1 MKECYNFCDIDYQK
15 FIKCISTW
23 WLCTERCV
31 NRELKKYQGLWS
43 YFQSENEGDH
53 RFVSLHE
60 TSSDP
65 MIEVYMYFYQ
75 SVLPVFTNFSKFLRT
90 EEPLIQ
96 FLYDEIQS
104 FMNKLTSKFI
114 KLEVM
119 QQLKQ
124 EDHLSQN

>member
-1 MKECYNFCDIDYQK
+1 
-15 FIKCISTW
+15 
-23 WLCTERCV
+23 
-31 NRELKKYQGLWS
+31 
-43 YFQSENEGDH
+43 
-53 RFVSLHE
+53 
-60 TSSDP
+60 
-65 MIEVYMYFYQ
+65 MYFYQ
-75 SVLPVFTNFSKFLRT
+75 SVLPMFTNFSKFLRT

>member
-1 MKECYNFCDIDYQK
+1 
-15 FIKCISTW
+15 
-23 WLCTERCV
+23 
-31 NRELKKYQGLWS
+31 
-43 YFQSENEGDH
+43 
-53 RFVSLHE
+53 
-60 TSSDP
+60 
-65 MIEVYMYFYQ
+65 MYFYQ
-75 SVLPVFTNFSKFLRT
+75 SVLPMFTNFSKFLQT